1 MYAIKN
7 ELEEIEK
14 SKSKLETTADS
25 IEEMTA
31 VMQGLKNH
39 PVEYNDLV
47 VRQLIECIKMISKE
61 TLHIYFKDGI
71 KIETHM

>member
-1 MYAIKN
+1 MYAIKD

-14 SKSKLETTADS
+14 NKSKLETTADS
-25 IEEMTA
+25 IEEMTV
-31 VMQGLKNH
+31 VMQELKNH
-39 PVEYNDLV
+39 PVEYNYLV